1 MGKKRPK
8 NEPTECILFFVLS
21 HLLWFKLSFQELG
34 KAEQERNEERN
45 KELLEKLSAATSQ
58 KSYVSRWPLNN

>member
-1 MGKKRPK
+1 MYIVF
-8 NEPTECILFFVLS
+8 CFF
-21 HLLWFKLSFQELG
+21 HPLWSKLSFQELG

-58 KSYVSRWPLNN
+58 KSYVSR